1 VRVGVAFGRLLAG
14 ACTLRRIALAGLLA
28 VASAGPAAA
37 DRLALIEQRGR
48 LIVGV
53 KTDYPPWGTVAP
65 DGTIVGL
72 EPDLARDLAG
82 RLGLPLELV
91 PVTSANRLPRVVQ
104 GSVDVVIATLG
115 DTMERRDLADLIQP
129 HYYASGVNLLA
140 RADAPYRDWSEL
152 RGRPVCLT
160 EGAYFNRTLAE
171 RYLVDPV
178 IFPGTRDTMMALRD
192 GRCAGWAYDDTVLGQ
207 ILAEAGWADHALA
220 LPTVLRTPWAL
231 AVAPGE
237 GHGRLGVFLADAV
250 AEWHRS
256 GRLVALQAEWG
267 LPPNPFL
274 EEQRARWSA
283 EADGAPACTR
293 GPDGRFP
300 AACLSDEVA
309 RTAGAHIVLP
319 LWAEALQG
327 RGGLDLRALFDPFN
341 RARLLR
347 GLGLTVA
354 LSLGAIAGSI
364 AIGILLALAHR
375 SGGRVVR
382 LPVRAVTGLARMTP
396 PILQLYVVFF
406 GIGGLVASGWG
417 ITVGGFAVAAL
428 VLSLYAGATNAALL
442 SSALDRLAA
451 ERPDQRSRVL
461 LPAAIDRAWEGLVS
475 TCVNIVKAAGLAST
489 IAVAELVSAVN
500 ATIAE
505 GGHAGT
511 LMNLLL
517 VFHFLFVLGV
527 IALLRAARALV
538 VR

>member
-1 VRVGVAFGRLLAG
+1 VRGCLAPSKLLRRAACLRTALTVLLA
-14 ACTLRRIALAGLLA
+14 L
-28 VASAGPAAA
+28 ASASPALA

-53 KTDYPPWGTVAP
+53 KTDYPPWGMVAP
-65 DGTIVGL
+65 DGGIVGL
-72 EPDLARDLAG
+72 EPDLARDLAE

-104 GSVDVVIATLG
+104 GNVDVVIATLG

-140 RADAPYRDWSEL
+140 RAEAPYRDWSEL

-160 EGAYFNRTLAE
+160 EGAYFNRTLTE
-171 RYLVDPV
+171 RHLVDPV
-178 IFPGTRDTMMALRD
+178 ILPGTRDTMMALRD

-237 GHGRLGVFLADAV
+237 GEARLGTFLADAV
-250 AEWHRS
+250 ADWHRT
-256 GRLVALQAEWG
+256 GHLVALQAAWG
-267 LPPNPFL
+267 LPPNAFL
-274 EEQRARWSA
+274 EEQHARWSA
-283 EADGAPACTR
+283 GSDGAPDCAR
-293 GPDGRFP
+293 GRDGRFP

-319 LWAEALQG
+319 LWAEGLQG
-327 RGGLDLRALFDPFN
+327 RGDLDLRALFDPFN

-347 GLGLTVA
+347 GFGLTVA
-354 LSLGAIAGSI
+354 LSLGAIAGSL
-364 AIGILLALAHR
+364 AVGILLALAER
-375 SGGRVVR
+375 SGGRLVR
-382 LPVRAVTGLARMTP
+382 LPVRAVVGVARMTP

-406 GIGGLVASGWG
+406 GIGGLLASGWG
-417 ITVGGFAVAAL
+417 ITVGGFAVATL
-428 VLSLYAGATNAALL
+428 VFSLYAGATNAALL
-442 SSALDRLAA
+442 SSALAHLAN
-451 ERPDQRSRVL
+451 ERPGLAPRAL

-500 ATIAE
+500 ATVAE

-517 VFHFLFVLGV
+517 VFYFVFVLGV